1 VWHAPCATHSR
12 RIAWTGVVRGSRPD
26 GWSCAGGGDRGCDEG
41 GTTMRRMWREGSATW
56 WRWEAMHRWPARAAF
71 TMLLA
76 TLVAGGFAGGR
87 PAAAADPVAAT
98 PDSAATP
105 GGAVTTVAPPRG
117 RSLDAE
123 RDPGAG
129 PRPHEPVFFDPM
141 ATTTEHVRAG
151 LSSWITPNAPFD
163 HREDPGGVAIGL
175 TITWPAPRRDV
186 APSGPNPWRGS
197 AAR

>member
-1 VWHAPCATHSR
+1 
-12 RIAWTGVVRGSRPD
+12 
-26 GWSCAGGGDRGCDEG
+26 
-41 GTTMRRMWREGSATW
+41 MR
-56 WRWEAMHRWPARAAF
+56 RWPARAAF

-76 TLVAGGFAGGR
+76 TLVAGGVAGAR
-87 PAAAADPVAAT
+87 PAVAADPVAAT
-98 PDSAATP
+98 GR

-117 RSLDAE
+117 QGLDAE

-141 ATTTEHVRAG
+141 TTTTEHVRAG
-151 LSSWITPNAPFD
+151 LSSWITPSAPFD

-186 APSGPNPWRGS
+186 APSGPNAWRGS
-197 AAR
+197 ATR